1 MKTFKA
7 LVLVVAIAFAL
18 PTTAQTADEII
29 DNYLETIGGE
39 ENLMNIEAMKST
51 GKINFQGMQLPVEM
65 VQSGNKLMSKANF
78 QGMDFYQAVY
88 DGETL
93 WKTNQMT
100 MAAEEFT
107 AEETAN
113 FALDMNDFPDALVN
127 YKDKGYTVELIG
139 SEEMEGTDTF
149 KIKLTKEP
157 LMIDGK
163 EQESVSF
170 YYFEKENFVPI
181 AIEST
186 IMQGPGKGQISITKL
201 SDYQEVDGIYFPFS
215 TEQTVKGQP
224 GGMQITLETI
234 ILNPTIDDTIFAFP
248 EKQ

>member
-29 DNYLETIGGE
+29 DNYLETIGGK

-51 GKINFQGMQLPVEM
+51 GKINFQGMQLPITM
-65 VQSGNKLMSKANF
+65 VQAENKMLMKANF

-100 MAAEEFT
+100 MAAEKNT

-113 FALDMNDFPDALVN
+113 FALDMNDFPDAFVN
-127 YKDKGYTVELIG
+127 YKDKGYTVELLG

-157 LMIDGK
+157 VMVDGK
-163 EQESVSF
+163 EQESVSY
-170 YYFEKENFVPI
+170 YYFEKDNFVPI
-181 AIEST
+181 AIESS
-186 IMQGPGKGQISITKL
+186 IMQGPMKGQVALSKL
-201 SDYQEVDGIYFPFS
+201 SDYQEVDGLFFPFS
-215 TEQTVKGQP
+215 IE
-224 GGMQITLETI
+224 ETI
-234 ILNPTIDDTIFAFP
+234 KGSPQGQQIVIESIEINPTIDASIFAYP